1 MLTQSAVP
9 LNCSRYDLRLAF
21 TFSTYHNHSPA
32 LHTTMSAADD
42 FLADLDGLSDNDED
56 QPVEEG
62 ALEDLAT
69 QPSGSNGNNP
79 LKRKASDSDAEMSD
93 ADDGEEGA
101 PDEEAEGKARGG
113 GLVLDGGVKP
123 AEELDAEDVQLMELG
138 RVEDVKEVAKLEGS
152 KRMNDILKVSLYY
165 LPTSRI

>member
-1 MLTQSAVP
+1 
-9 LNCSRYDLRLAF
+9 
-21 TFSTYHNHSPA
+21 
-32 LHTTMSAADD
+32 MSAADD
-42 FLADLDGLSDNDED
+42 FLADLDGLSDNDDED

-62 ALEDLAT
+62 VLEDLAT
-69 QPSGSNGNNP
+69 QPTGSNGNNP

-93 ADDGEEGA
+93 ADDGEA

-152 KRMNDILKVSLYY
+152 KRMNDILKVCLCYLLPSRVQRSLDF
-165 LPTSRI
+165 SWHV

>member
-1 MLTQSAVP
+1 
-9 LNCSRYDLRLAF
+9 
-21 TFSTYHNHSPA
+21 
-32 LHTTMSAADD
+32 MSAADD
-42 FLADLDGLSDNDED
+42 FLADLDGLSDNDDED

-69 QPSGSNGNNP
+69 QPTGSNP

-93 ADDGEEGA
+93 ADDVEA

-152 KRMNDILKVSLYY
+152 KRMNDILKVCLCYLLPSRVQRSLD
-165 LPTSRI
+165 LSWRV

>member
-1 MLTQSAVP
+1 
-9 LNCSRYDLRLAF
+9 
-21 TFSTYHNHSPA
+21 
-32 LHTTMSAADD
+32 MSAFADD
-42 FLADLDGLSDNDED
+42 LLADLDGLSDHDDED

-69 QPSGSNGNNP
+69 RPTSSNGNP

-93 ADDGEEGA
+93 ADDGEGGA

-113 GLVLDGGVKP
+113 GLVLEGGVRP

-152 KRMNDILKVSLYY
+152 KRMNDILKVCRDSVVY
-165 LPTSRI
+165 RRQFHRH